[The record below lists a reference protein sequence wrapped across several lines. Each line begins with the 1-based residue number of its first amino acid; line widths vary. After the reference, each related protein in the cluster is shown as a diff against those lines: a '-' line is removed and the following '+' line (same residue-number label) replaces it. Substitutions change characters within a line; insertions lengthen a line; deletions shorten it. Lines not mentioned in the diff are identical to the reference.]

1 MSERLAHHNE
11 RHEQGQ
17 EANDSHAIEQHRQNA
32 EKNRDKRPSSD
43 EVHKA
48 IEEHAQSAADYKA
61 QHEDHTHHERPHHY
75 ITASVKKGVY
85 LHTMRNVQ
93 SHLTAPERRFSRL
106 VHNESVESL
115 SELGATTIGRSSAI
129 IGGGIFM
136 IVGGVTLLVMAR
148 YFGFSIPLSSLI
160 ALYAIGFIGI
170 ALVDFLA
177 KLLRR
182 HSSTKHTKR

>member
-11 RHEQGQ
+11 QLEHSQ
-17 EANDSHAIEQHRQNA
+17 EAHDGHAIEHHRQNA
-32 EKNRDKRPSSD
+32 EKNRDKQPSSD
-43 EVHKA
+43 DVHKT
-48 IEEHAQSAADYKA
+48 IEQHAQSAAEYKA
-61 QHEDHTHHERPHHY
+61 QHEDHSHHERPHHY

-85 LHTMRNVQ
+85 IHTLRNVQ

-129 IGGGIFM
+129 IGGGVFM

-160 ALYAIGFIGI
+160 ALYLVGFIVI
-170 ALVDFLA
+170 ALVDYFA
-177 KLLRR
+177 KLLRKRSSR
-182 HSSTKHTKR
+182 HSNR